1 MSCVSFFFTAY
12 SQFSTFLYKKIKKIF
27 YAEIIHLWCF
37 LSCHVT
43 PSALTKLGRC
53 VQRASRAL
61 LSDLNAHTM
70 DQPAAN
76 SVSLRLWP
84 LQCAQN
90 KVQVSVVQLI
100 YNGEQ
105 VVIKC

>member
-1 MSCVSFFFTAY
+1 MRYVSC
-12 SQFSTFLYKKIKKIF
+12 
-27 YAEIIHLWCF
+27 
-37 LSCHVT
+37 
-43 PSALTKLGRC
+43 
-53 VQRASRAL
+53 AL

-76 SVSLRLWP
+76 SVSLCLWP
-84 LQCAQN
+84 LHCARN

-105 VVIKC
+105 AVIKC

>member
-1 MSCVSFFFTAY
+1 MQCV
-12 SQFSTFLYKKIKKIF
+12 
-27 YAEIIHLWCF
+27 
-37 LSCHVT
+37 
-43 PSALTKLGRC
+43 
-53 VQRASRAL
+53 SRAL

-70 DQPAAN
+70 DQAPAN
-76 SVSLRLWP
+76 SMSLCLWP

-105 VVIKC
+105 AVIKC

>member
-1 MSCVSFFFTAY
+1 MRRV
-12 SQFSTFLYKKIKKIF
+12 
-27 YAEIIHLWCF
+27 
-37 LSCHVT
+37 
-43 PSALTKLGRC
+43 
-53 VQRASRAL
+53 SRAL

-84 LQCAQN
+84 LQCAQH

-105 VVIKC
+105 AVIKC

>member
-1 MSCVSFFFTAY
+1 MRYVS
-12 SQFSTFLYKKIKKIF
+12 S
-27 YAEIIHLWCF
+27 
-37 LSCHVT
+37 
-43 PSALTKLGRC
+43 
-53 VQRASRAL
+53 AL

-84 LQCAQN
+84 LQCARN

-105 VVIKC
+105 AVIKC